1 MPFTKDCFSYLVCLC
16 VLVRFCL
23 QFVWTQ
29 NFFGDKTK
37 EYQTASAYPIKNLC
51 LQTQLYRNYE
61 VKNYLPFLPN
71 TQLLHDCGQDQ
82 TKELRQD
89 TRRCS
94 CSRWLLS
101 WARRTQFT
109 WKTSALTRCRINCL
123 LVMCLSL
130 LIGWT
135 LLSSSCCIQA
145 KQTARATALGGLRSI
160 YFLKNQWQTGN
171 LKLLKQLRHRPSV
184 WLLPGSPDLQLS
196 IRKRQDVYFSLYQEA
211 KL

>member
-1 MPFTKDCFSYLVCLC
+1 MAWPLSSVPVEHYPIPTSSRSINIIEGKQEESSTSPSASLPVPLLCCLYRIPMPFTKDCFSYLVCLC

-94 CSRWLLS
+94 CSR
-101 WARRTQFT
+101 
-109 WKTSALTRCRINCL
+109 
-123 LVMCLSL
+123 
-130 LIGWT
+130 
-135 LLSSSCCIQA
+135 
-145 KQTARATALGGLRSI
+145 
-160 YFLKNQWQTGN
+160 
-171 LKLLKQLRHRPSV
+171 
-184 WLLPGSPDLQLS
+184 
-196 IRKRQDVYFSLYQEA
+196 
-211 KL
+211 